1 MKNLFLLVS
10 FVLAL
15 SYQVTAQ
22 APEAVNAVTGKYVF
36 IDHYTPYLDGD
47 LADREVMTSA
57 LEIGYTRWLHKK
69 FNLHVPV
76 RFGTADTP
84 QSDRRGKA
92 FPWLNVDATVQ
103 IKVWDNT
110 KWINPYLV
118 AGIGA
123 VMTNWKDISAQIP
136 AGAGI
141 NLRLHPSF
149 YINSQIEYRWD
160 LSEDAKNIHYGIGGV
175 FVIGN
180 VKDKPV
186 DTDGDGIPDLEDKCP
201 LVPGSI
207 ELMGCPDADG
217 DGIADADDKCPDQ
230 PGTAALNGCPD
241 TDGDGITDAEDA
253 CPGEAGPSATKGCPD
268 KDSDGVADRDDKC
281 PDVAGPAHMM
291 GCPDRDNDGI
301 ADMDDKCPD
310 VPGDA
315 ANNGCPADRD
325 KDGVADANDR
335 CPDEAGPASNK
346 GCPELKQEE
355 KEIVQIAIQNIQFE
369 SNSSVLTK
377 ESYPLLDQL
386 VTVLNNNKAYH
397 CSISGHTDNSGDDAY
412 NQMLSEKRAL
422 VCLTYLTG
430 KGIQTDRLTHA
441 GYGETKP
448 AADNATPEGRRANRR
463 VEFDLQV
470 K

>member
-1 MKNLFLLVS
+1 MRNLIILTSLLFS
-10 FVLAL
+10 LQLTL
-15 SYQVTAQ
+15 SAQ

-47 LADREVMTSA
+47 LADRDLMTSA
-57 LEIGYTRWLHKK
+57 LEIGYTRWLNRH

-76 RFGTADTP
+76 RIGTADLP
-84 QSDRRGKA
+84 QSTNRGKA
-92 FPWLNVDATVQ
+92 FPWMNVDATIQ
-103 IKVWDNT
+103 IKAFDNS

-123 VMTNWKDISAQIP
+123 SVSDWNEITPQVP

-141 NLRLHPSF
+141 NFRLHPSF
-149 YINSQIEYRWD
+149 YINSQVEYRWD
-160 LSEDAKNIHYGIGGV
+160 LTEDAQNIHYGIGGV

-186 DTDGDGIPDLEDKCP
+186 DTDGDGITDLEDKCP

-217 DGIADADDKCPDQ
+217 DGIADADDACPDQ
-230 PGTAALNGCPD
+230 PGTAKLNGCPD
-241 TDGDGITDAEDA
+241 ADGDGITDADDA
-253 CPGEAGPSATKGCPD
+253 CPAEAGPAATGGCPD
-268 KDSDGVADRDDKC
+268 RDKDGVADGDDQC
-281 PDVAGPAHMM
+281 PDAAGPANLM

-301 ADMDDKCPD
+301 ADIKDKCPD
-310 VPGDA
+310 IPGDA
-315 ANNGCPADRD
+315 ANDGCPADRD
-325 KDGVADANDR
+325 QDGVADVDDR
-335 CPDEAGPASNK
+335 CPDQAGPASNK
-346 GCPELKQEE
+346 GCPELKKEE
-355 KEIVQIAIQNIQFE
+355 KEIVQIAIQNVQFQ
-369 SNSSVLTK
+369 SNSSILTQ
-377 ESYPLLDQL
+377 ESLPLLDQL
-386 VTVLNNNKAYH
+386 VKVLSDNGAYH
-397 CSISGHTDNSGDDAY
+397 CDIAGHTDSSGDDAY

-422 VCLTYLTG
+422 TCYNYLVG
-430 KGIQTDRLTHA
+430 KGISADRLSHA

-448 AADNATPEGRRANRR
+448 VADNATADGRKANRR